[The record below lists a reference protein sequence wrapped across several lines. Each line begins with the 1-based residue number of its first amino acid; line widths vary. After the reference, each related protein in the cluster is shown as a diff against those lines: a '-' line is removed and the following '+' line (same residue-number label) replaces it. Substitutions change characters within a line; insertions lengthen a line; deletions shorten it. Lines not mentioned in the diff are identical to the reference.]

1 MKNNEKLDKKTPL
14 KEEILREIGEIKVK
28 TKDHFVKLLIS
39 QLESDLNKKS
49 KSSFIESVEFERIK
63 NLFEKENRRNMI
75 KSSLKIPEKEQT
87 YVFKIALARG
97 IWRIVEI
104 KGSTLLSRFSSI
116 IQSSFGH
123 EPGHL
128 YEFKLNKYKFGPEC
142 DEWEEIFDNLDNIRL
157 DSALNS
163 IGFKAGEGGK
173 FKYDFGE
180 DINHT
185 LKLVEIKESQQDV
198 KYPKIEGN
206 KENYTCDNCKTEKA
220 MFYCHGCETKLCEKC
235 SESTLEDS
243 NSCTEG
249 HYPLLEI
256 YEK

>member
-1 MKNNEKLDKKTPL
+1 MKNKDKSDKKIL
-14 KEEILREIGEIKVK
+14 SKKEILSEIGEIKFK

-39 QLESDLNKKS
+39 QLESDLNKTIKP
-49 KSSFIESVEFERIK
+49 SFIEFIEFERIK
-63 NLFEKENRRNMI
+63 SLFEKENTRSMI
-75 KSSLKIPEKEQT
+75 KSSLKIPEKEET
-87 YVFKIALARG
+87 YVFKITLARG

-104 KGSTLLSRFSSI
+104 KGSTLFSKFSI
-116 IQSSFGH
+116 TIQNIFGH

-128 YEFKLNKYKFGPEC
+128 YEFELNKYKFGPEC
-142 DEWEEIFDNLDNIRL
+142 DEWQEIFDSLDNIRL

-163 IGFKAGEGGK
+163 IGFKVGESGK

-180 DINHT
+180 DIEHT
-185 LKLVEIKESQQDV
+185 IKLIEIKNLEEDI

-206 KENYTCDNCKTEKA
+206 KEAYKCENCKSQDA
-220 MFYCHGCETKLCEKC
+220 MFYCHECETKLCGNC
-235 SESTLEDS
+235 SKGTLKDS
-243 NSCTEG
+243 GSCIEG